1 MKKILFLIVL
11 ILITTKNFAGENIN
25 DKILKNLRCLV
36 CQGQTISDSNSD
48 FAQTIKSVVS
58 DKIRQGKNEKEIY
71 NFLSSKYGD
80 WIVYKPS
87 LNIPNLMLWVIPYL
101 FIIFGAMFFSS
112 LPPVVFDDI
121 TAVNSKNKIPVLEII
136 LS

>member
-1 MKKILFLIVL
+1 MKKIIFYLL
-11 ILITTKNFAGENIN
+11 ILNLLSLNSVMSQNFSQLEIKIFKNI
-25 DKILKNLRCLV
+25 RCLV
-36 CQGQTISDSNSD
+36 CQGQSIADSNSD

-58 DKIRQGKNEKEIY
+58 DKISQGKNEKEIY

-101 FIIFGAMFFSS
+101 FIIFGVMFF
-112 LPPVVFDDI
+112 F
-121 TAVNSKNKIPVLEII
+121 KNLRKNRQNK
-136 LS
+136 

>member
-1 MKKILFLIVL
+1 MKKIIFYLLIINLLSLNSVMSQNFSQL
-11 ILITTKNFAGENIN
+11 EIKIFKNI
-25 DKILKNLRCLV
+25 RCLV
-36 CQGQTISDSNSD
+36 CQGQSIADSNSD

-58 DKIRQGKNEKEIY
+58 DKISQGKNEKEIY

-101 FIIFGAMFFSS
+101 FVMFGVMFF
-112 LPPVVFDDI
+112 L
-121 TAVNSKNKIPVLEII
+121 KNLRKNRQNK
-136 LS
+136 

>member
-1 MKKILFLIVL
+1 MKKIIFYLL
-11 ILITTKNFAGENIN
+11 ILNLLFFNSVMSQNFSQLEIKIFKNI
-25 DKILKNLRCLV
+25 RCLV
-36 CQGQTISDSNSD
+36 CQGQSIADSNSD

-58 DKIRQGKNEKEIY
+58 DKISQGKNEKEIY

-101 FIIFGAMFFSS
+101 FVMFGVMFF
-112 LPPVVFDDI
+112 L
-121 TAVNSKNKIPVLEII
+121 KNLRKNRQNK
-136 LS
+136 

>member
-1 MKKILFLIVL
+1 MKKIIFYLL
-11 ILITTKNFAGENIN
+11 ILNLLSLNSVMSQNFSQLEIKIFKNI
-25 DKILKNLRCLV
+25 RCLV
-36 CQGQTISDSNSD
+36 CQGQSIADSNSD

-58 DKIRQGKNEKEIY
+58 DKISQGKNEKEIY

-101 FIIFGAMFFSS
+101 FVIFGVMFF
-112 LPPVVFDDI
+112 
-121 TAVNSKNKIPVLEII
+121 
-136 LS
+136 

>member
-1 MKKILFLIVL
+1 MKKIIFYLLILNLLFLNSVMSQNFSQLEIK
-11 ILITTKNFAGENIN
+11 IFKNI
-25 DKILKNLRCLV
+25 RCLV
-36 CQGQTISDSNSD
+36 CQGQSIADSNSD

-58 DKIRQGKNEKEIY
+58 DKISQGKNEKEIY

-101 FIIFGAMFFSS
+101 FVIFGVMFF
-112 LPPVVFDDI
+112 L
-121 TAVNSKNKIPVLEII
+121 KNLRKKRQNK
-136 LS
+136 

>member
-1 MKKILFLIVL
+1 MKKIIFYLL
-11 ILITTKNFAGENIN
+11 ILNLLSLNSVMSQNFSQLEIKIFKNI
-25 DKILKNLRCLV
+25 RCLV
-36 CQGQTISDSNSD
+36 CQGQSIADSNSD

-58 DKIRQGKNEKEIY
+58 DKISQGKNEKEIY

-101 FIIFGAMFFSS
+101 FVIFGVIFF
-112 LPPVVFDDI
+112 L
-121 TAVNSKNKIPVLEII
+121 KNLRKNRQNK
-136 LS
+136 

>member
-1 MKKILFLIVL
+1 MKKIIFYLLIINLLSINSVMSQNFSQL
-11 ILITTKNFAGENIN
+11 EIKIFKNI
-25 DKILKNLRCLV
+25 RCLV
-36 CQGQTISDSNSD
+36 CQGQSIADSNSD

-58 DKIRQGKNEKEIY
+58 DKISQGKNEKEIY

-101 FIIFGAMFFSS
+101 FVIFGVMFF
-112 LPPVVFDDI
+112 L
-121 TAVNSKNKIPVLEII
+121 KNLRKKRQNK
-136 LS
+136 

>member
-1 MKKILFLIVL
+1 MKKIIFYLLILNLLFLNSVMSQNFSQLEIK
-11 ILITTKNFAGENIN
+11 IFKNI
-25 DKILKNLRCLV
+25 RCLV
-36 CQGQTISDSNSD
+36 CQGQSIADSNSD

-58 DKIRQGKNEKEIY
+58 DKISQGKNEKEIY

-101 FIIFGAMFFSS
+101 FVIFGAMFF
-112 LPPVVFDDI
+112 L
-121 TAVNSKNKIPVLEII
+121 KNLRKKRQNK
-136 LS
+136 

>member
-1 MKKILFLIVL
+1 MKKIIFYLLIMNLLSLNSVMSQNFSQL
-11 ILITTKNFAGENIN
+11 EIKIFKNI
-25 DKILKNLRCLV
+25 RCLV
-36 CQGQTISDSNSD
+36 CQGQSIADSNSD

-58 DKIRQGKNEKEIY
+58 DKISQGKNEKEIY

-101 FIIFGAMFFSS
+101 FVMFGVMFF
-112 LPPVVFDDI
+112 L
-121 TAVNSKNKIPVLEII
+121 KNLRKNRQNK
-136 LS
+136 

>member
-1 MKKILFLIVL
+1 MKKIIFYLL
-11 ILITTKNFAGENIN
+11 ILNLLSLNSVMSQNFSQLEIKIFKNI
-25 DKILKNLRCLV
+25 RCLV
-36 CQGQTISDSNSD
+36 CQGQSIADSNSD

-58 DKIRQGKNEKEIY
+58 DKISQGKNEKEIY

-101 FIIFGAMFFSS
+101 FVIFGVMFF
-112 LPPVVFDDI
+112 L
-121 TAVNSKNKIPVLEII
+121 KNLRKNRQNK
-136 LS
+136 

>member
-1 MKKILFLIVL
+1 MKKIIFYLL
-11 ILITTKNFAGENIN
+11 ILNLLSLNSVMSQNFSQLEIKIFKNI
-25 DKILKNLRCLV
+25 RCLV
-36 CQGQTISDSNSD
+36 CQGQSIADSNSD

-101 FIIFGAMFFSS
+101 FVIFGVMFF
-112 LPPVVFDDI
+112 L
-121 TAVNSKNKIPVLEII
+121 KNLRKKRQNK
-136 LS
+136 

>member
-1 MKKILFLIVL
+1 MKKIIFYLL
-11 ILITTKNFAGENIN
+11 ILNLLSLNSVMSQNFSQLEIKIFKNI
-25 DKILKNLRCLV
+25 RCLV
-36 CQGQTISDSNSD
+36 CQGQSIADSNSD

-58 DKIRQGKNEKEIY
+58 DKISQGKNEKEIY

-101 FIIFGAMFFSS
+101 FVMFGVMFF
-112 LPPVVFDDI
+112 L
-121 TAVNSKNKIPVLEII
+121 KNLRKKRQNK
-136 LS
+136 

>member
-1 MKKILFLIVL
+1 MKKIISYLL
-11 ILITTKNFAGENIN
+11 ILNLLSLNSVMSQNFSQLEIKIFKNI
-25 DKILKNLRCLV
+25 RCLV
-36 CQGQTISDSNSD
+36 CQGQSIADSNSD

-58 DKIRQGKNEKEIY
+58 DKISQGKNEKEIY

-101 FIIFGAMFFSS
+101 FVIFGVMFF
-112 LPPVVFDDI
+112 L
-121 TAVNSKNKIPVLEII
+121 KNLRKNRQNK
-136 LS
+136 

>member
-1 MKKILFLIVL
+1 MKKIIFYLLIINLLSLNSVMSQNFSQL
-11 ILITTKNFAGENIN
+11 EIKIFKNI
-25 DKILKNLRCLV
+25 RCLV
-36 CQGQTISDSNSD
+36 CQGQSIADSNSD

-58 DKIRQGKNEKEIY
+58 DKISQGKNEKEIY

-101 FIIFGAMFFSS
+101 FVIFGAMFF
-112 LPPVVFDDI
+112 L
-121 TAVNSKNKIPVLEII
+121 KNLRKKRQNK
-136 LS
+136 

>member
-1 MKKILFLIVL
+1 MKKIIFYLLIINFLSLNSVMSQNFSQLEIK
-11 ILITTKNFAGENIN
+11 IFKNI
-25 DKILKNLRCLV
+25 RCLV
-36 CQGQTISDSNSD
+36 CQGQSIADSNSD

-58 DKIRQGKNEKEIY
+58 DKISQGKNEKEIY

-101 FIIFGAMFFSS
+101 FVIFGVMFF
-112 LPPVVFDDI
+112 L
-121 TAVNSKNKIPVLEII
+121 KNLRKNRQNK
-136 LS
+136 

>member
-1 MKKILFLIVL
+1 MKKIIFYLL
-11 ILITTKNFAGENIN
+11 ILNLLFFNSVMSQNFSQLEIKIFKNI
-25 DKILKNLRCLV
+25 RCLV
-36 CQGQTISDSNSD
+36 CQGQSIADSNSD

-58 DKIRQGKNEKEIY
+58 DKISQGKNEKEIY

-101 FIIFGAMFFSS
+101 FVIFGVMFF
-112 LPPVVFDDI
+112 L
-121 TAVNSKNKIPVLEII
+121 KNLRKNRLNK
-136 LS
+136 

>member
-1 MKKILFLIVL
+1 MKKIIFYLLIINLLSLNSVMSQNFSQL
-11 ILITTKNFAGENIN
+11 EIKIFKNI
-25 DKILKNLRCLV
+25 RCLV
-36 CQGQTISDSNSD
+36 CQGQSIADSNSD

-58 DKIRQGKNEKEIY
+58 DKISQGKNEREIY

-101 FIIFGAMFFSS
+101 FVIFGVMFF
-112 LPPVVFDDI
+112 L
-121 TAVNSKNKIPVLEII
+121 KNLRKNRQNK
-136 LS
+136 

>member
-1 MKKILFLIVL
+1 MKKIIFYLL
-11 ILITTKNFAGENIN
+11 ILNLLSLNSVMSQNFSQQEIKIFKNI
-25 DKILKNLRCLV
+25 RCLV
-36 CQGQTISDSNSD
+36 CQGQSIADSNSD

-58 DKIRQGKNEKEIY
+58 DKISQGKNEKEIY

-101 FIIFGAMFFSS
+101 FVIFGVMFFFKKFRKKS
-112 LPPVVFDDI
+112 P
-121 TAVNSKNKIPVLEII
+121 K
-136 LS
+136 

>member
-1 MKKILFLIVL
+1 MKKIIFYLL
-11 ILITTKNFAGENIN
+11 ILNLLSLNSVMSLNFSQLEIKIFKNI
-25 DKILKNLRCLV
+25 RCLV
-36 CQGQTISDSNSD
+36 CQGQSIADSNSD

-58 DKIRQGKNEKEIY
+58 DKISQGKNEKEIY

-101 FIIFGAMFFSS
+101 FVIFGAMFF
-112 LPPVVFDDI
+112 L
-121 TAVNSKNKIPVLEII
+121 KNLRKNRQNK
-136 LS
+136 

>member
-1 MKKILFLIVL
+1 MKKIIFYLL
-11 ILITTKNFAGENIN
+11 ILNLFSLNSVMSQNFSQLEIKIFKNI
-25 DKILKNLRCLV
+25 RCLV
-36 CQGQTISDSNSD
+36 CQGQSIADSNSD

-58 DKIRQGKNEKEIY
+58 DKISQGKNEKEIY

-101 FIIFGAMFFSS
+101 FVIFGVMFF
-112 LPPVVFDDI
+112 L
-121 TAVNSKNKIPVLEII
+121 KNLRKNRQNK
-136 LS
+136 

>member
-1 MKKILFLIVL
+1 MKKIIFYLLIINLLSLNSVMSQNFSQL
-11 ILITTKNFAGENIN
+11 EIKIFKNI
-25 DKILKNLRCLV
+25 RCLV
-36 CQGQTISDSNSD
+36 CQGQSIADSNSD

-58 DKIRQGKNEKEIY
+58 DKIGQGKNEKEIY

-101 FIIFGAMFFSS
+101 FVIFGAMFF
-112 LPPVVFDDI
+112 L
-121 TAVNSKNKIPVLEII
+121 KNLRKKRQNK
-136 LS
+136 